1 MCSRLVG
8 LSEVVPPGYAFST
21 ERTIA
26 ITADMSSTL
35 EIHGHN
41 NISATHILIIQYFS
55 VESVCMIDNVSLPGV
70 FSLKSRFDGS
80 CAPELSTA
88 QRLII
93 GCFKGP
99 LEPTALFLVEFEMEN
114 GSVSLFRLVFM
125 RVSGPKARSVRP
137 NSGHSDSSLYRQ

>member
-88 QRLII
+88 QRLV
-93 GCFKGP
+93 GCFNGP
-99 LEPTALFLVEFEMEN
+99 LEPAPLFLVEFEMEN
-114 GSVSLFRLVFM
+114 GSVSLFRPVFL
-125 RVSGPKARSVRP
+125 RISGPNMRSGRP
-137 NSGHSDSSLYRQ
+137 NSGHSDSSHHQ